1 MVIFMPNL
9 PITALRGVGQAR
21 AAALARLGITDTASL
36 LRHYPR
42 GYQHRGDIHLLAE
55 PMDGAPHAYRLVVGT
70 QPQNVMLKGRLTL
83 TRFSAFDESGR
94 CTVTYFNQAYKKDA
108 FKVGSEYRFWGRL
121 RHTMQGHELSS
132 PISEP
137 VNDKKPLPDFVPVY
151 PLTEGITP
159 HFLGELISRTLAE
172 EELPIPEILPEEMRD
187 RLALIPIAE
196 ALRGIHA
203 PASYD
208 ELNRARRRLAFDELY
223 LFALGMTRARDSR
236 KRLSAPSIVPP
247 FGAMDRFFS
256 ALPFSL
262 TGAQKRAI
270 GDILD
275 DLARGESNGRMA
287 RMLSG
292 DVGSGKTAV
301 AAAAVYAAAV
311 AGFQSSLMAPTEIL
325 AAQHYS
331 DLAPLLEGLG
341 ITSALLTG
349 SSSAAEKRRIKT
361 ALAAGTLD
369 LVIGTHA
376 LITPDVEFLRPGL
389 MVCDEQHRFGVMQ
402 RASLSERGSH
412 MLVMSAT
419 PIPRSLA
426 LILCGDLDVSRLD
439 ELPPGRQKI
448 DSFLVDSRYRERLLN
463 FIRKQTAEGRQV
475 YVVCPAIEAAE
486 EEEGLVGLDFTP
498 EQAPK
503 PRLKSA
509 VDTAAELAE
518 ALAPLRVGCMHG
530 RLRPAEKD
538 VVMTSFASGELD
550 VLVSTTVIE
559 VGVNVPNA
567 TLMIIENA
575 ERFGLSQL
583 HQLRGRVGRG
593 SDKSYCVL
601 VSDADNPD
609 TRARLEALC
618 STTDGFRIAELDLEL
633 RGPGDFLPGEQN
645 ARQHG
650 GAEFRIA
657 GVISDAPLLE
667 AAFAEA
673 SRTLKEDPHLLK
685 PENIAAMQAA
695 GKQSENRA
703 DTFN

>member
-1 MVIFMPNL
+1 MPNL
-9 PITALRGVGQAR
+9 PITSLRGVGQAR

-42 GYQHRGDIHLLAE
+42 GYQHRGDIHLIAE

-94 CTVTYFNQAYKKDA
+94 CTVTFFNQTYKKDA
-108 FKVGSEYRFWGRL
+108 FKVGCEYRFWGRL
-121 RHTMQGHELSS
+121 RHTMQGFELSS
-132 PISEP
+132 PITEP
-137 VNDKKPLPDFVPVY
+137 ITEKKPLPDFVPVY

-159 HFLGELISRTLAE
+159 NFLTDLITRTLAE
-172 EELPIPEILPEEMRD
+172 KELPIPEILPAELRS
-187 RLALIPIAE
+187 RLDLIPIAE

-208 ELNRARRRLAFDELY
+208 ELNHARRRLAFDELY

-236 KRLSAPSIVPP
+236 KRLSAPSLVPP
-247 FGAMDRFFS
+247 TGAMERFFS
-256 ALPFSL
+256 ALPFKL
-262 TGAQKRAI
+262 TGAQQCAVA
-270 GDILD
+270 DILD
-275 DLARGESNGRMA
+275 DLARGDEKGRMA

-301 AAAAVYAAAV
+301 AAAAVYAAAT

-325 AAQHYS
+325 ATQHYN
-331 DLAPLLEGLG
+331 DLAPLLGSLG

-349 SSSAAEKRRIKT
+349 STPTAEKRRIK
-361 ALAAGTLD
+361 ADLAAGTLD

-426 LILCGDLDVSRLD
+426 LILCGDLDISRLD

-448 DSFLVDSRYRERLLN
+448 DSFLVDSRYHERLLN
-463 FIRKQTAEGRQV
+463 FIRKQAAEGRQT

-486 EEEGLVGLDFTP
+486 EDEGLVGIDFTP
-498 EQAPK
+498 DAPIK

-509 VDTAAELAE
+509 VDTAAELTE
-518 ALAPLRVGCMHG
+518 VLAPLKVGCMHG
-530 RLRPAEKD
+530 KLRPAEKD
-538 VVMTSFASGELD
+538 TVMNRFASGELD

-609 TRARLEALC
+609 TRTRLEALC
-618 STTDGFRIAELDLEL
+618 STNDGFRIAELDLEL
-633 RGPGDFLPGEQN
+633 RGPGDFLPGEHT

-657 GVISDAPLLE
+657 GIVSDAPLLE
-667 AAFAEA
+667 SAFAEA
-673 SRTLKEDPHLLK
+673 SRTLKEDPHLLI

-695 GKQSENRA
+695 GRQSENRA